1 MDQQT
6 DLSPEALHARMLKKQ
21 LWIVMS
27 KAVKSPE
34 EVRKQLK
41 AHLDHQIGLEK
52 NGIMYGAGPATAPGE
67 SKPAFGLII
76 IRAKDA
82 AEARRIAD
90 ADPMHASGARVY
102 ELYSWSLNEGRIDV
116 TLNFSDQT
124 FRFD

>member
-27 KAVKSPE
+27 KAVKPPA

-41 AHLDHQIGLEK
+41 AHLEHQIRLEK

-67 SKPAFGLII
+67 SMPAFGLII

-82 AEARRIAD
+82 AEARGIAD
-90 ADPMHASGARVY
+90 ADPMHSSGARVY
-102 ELYSWSLNEGRIDV
+102 ELYSWSLNEGHIDV

-124 FRFD
+124 FHFD

>member
-6 DLSPEALHARMLKKQ
+6 DLSPEELHARMLKKQ

-27 KAVKSPE
+27 KAVKPPE

-41 AHLDHQIGLEK
+41 AHLDHQIRLEK
-52 NGIMYGAGPATAPGE
+52 SGIMYGAGPATAPGA

-76 IRAKDA
+76 IRAKDE

-90 ADPMHASGARVY
+90 ADPMHASGARTY
-102 ELYSWSLNEGRIDV
+102 ELYSWSLNEGRIAV
-116 TLNFSDQT
+116 TLDFSDQT